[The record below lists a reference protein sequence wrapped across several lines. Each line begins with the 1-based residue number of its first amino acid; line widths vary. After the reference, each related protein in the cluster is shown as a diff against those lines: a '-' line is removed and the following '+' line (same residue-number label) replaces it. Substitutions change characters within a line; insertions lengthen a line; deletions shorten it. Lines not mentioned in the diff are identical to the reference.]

1 MRVRRSRSQG
11 LWWLGLAAPV
21 FFGSCGGPPAAP
33 EDLDNDGFTVAEGDC
48 SDLDPSRFPGAQE
61 NCNRVDDDCNGTADD
76 PFDLDRDG
84 ASICTEGGDC
94 NPLDPTVF
102 PGNTEVEDG
111 VDNDCDGFVD
121 NNLSSFDDDGDGL
134 SDDEGDCDDNEP
146 LISPE
151 ALEFPD
157 DGVDNDCDNQTDE
170 ALLPCDGGSLSA
182 NNALDV
188 AKALGLCNGEVL
200 GARFV
205 TNLDGALVSDPTA
218 RALIDTFGTGGISAF
233 EGAKMLHLSTG
244 LANTA
249 PHSPGTSLDQDN
261 EVLHPDA
268 RPDPADSCG
277 VADPLHANDYTEL
290 ELTLKVPVNA
300 RSFSFRFQ
308 FFSAEFPRF
317 ECDEFDDTFLA
328 LLDSGAFSGNI
339 SFDANGDV
347 ISLNSGFFDIC
358 EQGCPFGPQSLAGT
372 GFDPRADAQG
382 DGGATLPLTTT
393 ASVIPGETITLRF
406 IIFDEGEG
414 NGTFGHLEDSSV
426 LIDQFVW
433 RTDPVKDPNTQ
444 P

>member
-1 MRVRRSRSQG
+1 V
-11 LWWLGLAAPV
+11 GLAAPL
-21 FFGSCGGPPAAP
+21 FWSSCGEPPA
-33 EDLDNDGFTVAEGDC
+33 EGDLDKDGFTLEEGDC
-48 SDLDPSRFPGAQE
+48 ADLDPNRFPGAQE
-61 NCNRVDDDCNGTADD
+61 NCNRVDDDCNGIVDD

-84 ASICTEGGDC
+84 ASICTPQGDC
-94 NPLDPTVF
+94 NPLDPSVF

-111 VDNDCDGFVD
+111 VDNDCDGLVD

-146 LISPE
+146 FVSPE
-151 ALEFPD
+151 ALEFPND
-157 DGVDNDCDNQTDE
+157 TVDNDCDGQTDE
-170 ALLPCDGGSLSA
+170 ALLPCDGGALNV

-188 AKALGLCNGEVL
+188 AKAIGLCNGEVIN
-200 GARFV
+200 ARFIN
-205 TNLDGALVSDPTA
+205 NLGGVSVSDPTA
-218 RALIDTFGTGGISAF
+218 RALVSSFGNGGITAF

-244 LANTA
+244 LADTA
-249 PHSPGTSLDQDN
+249 PHSPGTSLDNAN
-261 EVLHPDA
+261 EALHPDP
-268 RPDPADSCG
+268 RPDPADGCG
-277 VADPLHANDYTEL
+277 VADPPHANDYTEL

-300 RSFSFRFQ
+300 LSFSFRFQ

-339 SFDANGDV
+339 SFDGNGDV

-358 EQGCPFGPQSLAGT
+358 EQGCPLGPQSLSGT
-372 GFDPRADAQG
+372 GYDPRADDQG
-382 DGGATLPLTTT
+382 DGGATRPLTTT
-393 ASVIPGETITLRF
+393 AAVIPGEIISLRF

-414 NGTFGHLEDSSV
+414 NGSFGHLEDSSV

-433 RTDPVKDPNTQ
+433 RTEPVEDPNTQ